1 MTTTAEPKAADLLA
15 RLSPTDRQALL
26 ECGERVAYRVEQEI
40 VSQGGT
46 NGAIFF
52 VLEGLAH
59 VRRKVG
65 RREILLG
72 RLEPGGFFG
81 EVTLF
86 DPGPATAS
94 VRAVSDV
101 SLLRLERA
109 QLERFIA
116 ASPVGGASLLLGL
129 MEEMA
134 TRLRRADNRLS
145 DAIVWGGLLKV

>member
-1 MTTTAEPKAADLLA
+1 MTTTAEPRPAGLLA
-15 RLSPTDRQALL
+15 RLSPSDHQSLID
-26 ECGERVAYRVEQEI
+26 CGERVTYRVEQEI

-46 NGAIFF
+46 NGSIYF
-52 VLEGLAH
+52 VLDGLLH

-65 RREILLG
+65 KRELLLG

-101 SLLRLERA
+101 ILLRLERE
-109 QLERFIA
+109 QLERFISA
-116 ASPVGGASLLLGL
+116 APVGGAALLLGL